1 VVENS
6 LKKNH
11 FLNTCYTLFASLMF
25 VGALLISEKTLAG
38 DESQFAEKARLR
50 QYPGGADESDL
61 KVQAHLVISAKNKNN
76 DMVEDSSEGF

>member
-1 VVENS
+1 MVKNT

-11 FLNTCYTLFASLMF
+11 FFNIKWVLVASLILA
-25 VGALLISEKTLAG
+25 GGLLVSEKTLAV
-38 DESQFAEKARLR
+38 EEAQFAEKARLR

-76 DMVEDSSEGF
+76 DMAEDSSEGF

>member
-1 VVENS
+1 MVKNT

-11 FLNTCYTLFASLMF
+11 FLNIHY
-25 VGALLISEKTLAG
+25 ALLLSLVLLGGLLVGEKIWAG
-38 DESQFAEKARLR
+38 DDGQFAEKARLR
-50 QYPGGADESDL
+50 QYPGGADEGDL